1 MPLKMS
7 KKRKDRNRSNGQS
20 SALAQKFNI
29 WGTRRNRVQTLKVQE
44 IDNGLNSPVLNLNN
58 RNYKDVISDSSKDVV
73 VEFYDQEVHTLD
85 ALCNVQNENFKVID
99 NICTGLGEG
108 YKGVQDKI
116 VIARCNVRNVNAHNV
131 YCLPTIKIYPANSK
145 LLPVEYIPQD
155 YSHIE
160 GYTKFIEEEGSH
172 HVRYKFPEPVELQT

>member
-1 MPLKMS
+1 MS

-29 WGTRRNRVQTLKVQE
+29 WRTQETRVQTPEVQE
-44 IDNGLNSPVLNLNN
+44 IGNDHLNSTVLNLNN
-58 RNYKDVISDSSKDVV
+58 RNYKEVISDSSKDVV

-85 ALCNVQNENFKVID
+85 ALYNVQNENFKMID

-131 YCLPTIKIYPANSK
+131 YCLPTIKMYPANSK
-145 LLPVEYIPQD
+145 LLPVEYIPED
-155 YSHIE
+155 YSRIE

-172 HVRYKFPEPVELQT
+172 HVQCKFPGAG